1 MIELL
6 LFCRFIIEIL
16 SFTLRNVPS
25 AEYGTMAVESDEE
38 EVEAEI
44 EIEFSVWGVL
54 TIEVE
59 VEVEVGFLSCRLS
72 LAAALELLE
81 RFFVAAAAA
90 EAVAVAAVV

>member
-1 MIELL
+1 M
-6 LFCRFIIEIL
+6 L

-25 AEYGTMAVESDEE
+25 AEYGTIAVESDEE

-59 VEVEVGFLSCRLS
+59 VGFFSCRLS

-81 RFFVAAAAA
+81 RFFVAVAAAA
-90 EAVAVAAVV
+90 VAVAVAAVV